1 MPRRA
6 RSERVTYASAHHVRR
21 SFGERWAMRDLPPV
35 RQELIRHERIQ
46 TTLPYYARQ
55 NAARTAEAV
64 WPPFSSQNGKS
75 LGNTA
80 RTDGGSAA
88 AGSAVSSVQTMS

>member
-1 MPRRA
+1 M
-6 RSERVTYASAHHVRR
+6 TYASAHHLRQ
-21 SFGERWAMRDLPPV
+21 SFGERWAMRDPPPV
-35 RQELIRHERIQ
+35 RHELMRHERIQ
-46 TTLPYYARQ
+46 TTLRYYVGQ
-55 NAARTAEAV
+55 NAARKAEAA

-88 AGSAVSSVQTMS
+88 AGSAVSSFQTMS